1 MALFDVLAYCA
12 VLAGLT
18 VTPGPLTAILVAK
31 SLAND
36 RLGAYGFSFGIALG
50 DTLIIVMICLGLSVW
65 IQSFPFIFSVGK
77 GLALV
82 MILWVSYRI
91 LRRKHVRPDPVK
103 ETKST
108 VISSTFAGLLM
119 CAVSPQTLLLYLLLV
134 PRVVNLSDLKLSSVI
149 GLLVITYLTLIICL
163 SLVVFF
169 ADKIRSWILSDQAS
183 PKIDQVLA
191 GTVALSG
198 LSMIII

>member
-18 VTPGPLTAILVAK
+18 VTPGPLSAILVAK
-31 SLAND
+31 ALAKD
-36 RLGAYGFSFGIALG
+36 RVGAYAFSFGIALG
-50 DTLIIVMICLGLSVW
+50 DTLIIVLICLGLSVW
-65 IQSFPFIFSVGK
+65 IQSVPMIFSVGK

-82 MILWVSYRI
+82 MILWISYRI
-91 LRRKHVRPDPVK
+91 LHRKHVRPDPEKV
-103 ETKST
+103 TKSSM
-108 VISSTFAGLLM
+108 ISSTFAGLLM
-119 CAVSPQTLLLYLLLV
+119 CAVSPQTLLLYLLLI
-134 PRVVNLSDLKLSSVI
+134 PRVVNLSELKFSSLV
-149 GLLVITYLTLIICL
+149 GLLLITYLTLIISL

-169 ADKIRSWILSDQAS
+169 ADKIRPWILSNEAS
-183 PKIDQVLA
+183 PAMDYVLA